1 MLTAFSAGS
10 LLKLNVS
17 LDSYKWKMCIFCQTR
32 KMINPFVDSVGM
44 NRDGMFQPA
53 AKKARMVSSP
63 NVACTRPL
71 PYSFTM
77 ADLQKCLFN
86 ASAVHP
92 VNTQDVLVK
101 KKGTTCFCK

>member
-1 MLTAFSAGS
+1 
-10 LLKLNVS
+10 
-17 LDSYKWKMCIFCQTR
+17 
-32 KMINPFVDSVGM
+32 M

-53 AKKARMVSSP
+53 VKKARMVSSAK
-63 NVACTRPL
+63 VISTKL
-71 PYSFTM
+71 SPYSFTVN
-77 ADLQKCLFN
+77 DLQKCLFN